1 MKKTSKAKQK
11 ERAFSWGHII
21 TVSIYVT
28 LQTWPLFDFFS
39 IKEKKRMLCLNLI
52 KPLKMPQS
60 KLLD

>member
-21 TVSIYVT
+21 TVSIYVM
-28 LQTWPLFDFFS
+28 
-39 IKEKKRMLCLNLI
+39 MLCLNLI